1 MPTETMPDENAER
14 LAAQAN
20 ELYWHTSRPA
30 GRLADELGI
39 SRSKF
44 YALIRPLQ
52 LDVTCGTCG
61 APLAVGSRS
70 DREAGRARCTG
81 CGATAHVADEQLR
94 THAPSG
100 PLPRTETADADAPAR
115 PSTDLPAID
124 LPGGRE
130 IWLSALAGLAA
141 GLLVAALWRRR

>member
-1 MPTETMPDENAER
+1 MPDDNAQR
-14 LAAQAN
+14 LASKAN
-20 ELYWHTSRPA
+20 ELYWHTGRPV

-44 YALIRPLQ
+44 YALIHPLQ
-52 LDVTCGTCG
+52 LDVACPTCG

-81 CGATAHVADEQLR
+81 CGTAIQLANDKI
-94 THAPSG
+94 APR
-100 PLPRTETADADAPAR
+100 PTTTPRKAPAR
-115 PSTDLPAID
+115 AATPSPPPAGPHRLE
-124 LPGGRE
+124 LPGGAE

-141 GLLVAALWRRR
+141 GLLVGAFWRRR